1 MCSAR
6 SDFCFSSCFSTF
18 QSGLNNLLFSQA
30 SPSQPA
36 SDPQA
41 VAVVQAAI
49 TALGGATAISQAQS
63 WTFQAQMQGAFEN
76 DIASYV
82 MSTDTDTGHFL
93 LANGVTASS
102 PMTRSHFVPALAGL
116 ILLNQSQDLQFTIK
130 YGGVSTLDSKAVTV
144 ITFEVGP
151 DKVPGQTWFFDA
163 ANLPVQIRFQFPAEV
178 GIRKSVFGTVAL
190 SDYKSVS
197 GVLYPTK
204 IVEFS
209 HLVVPE
215 VITLQSVTVSTT
227 ASPNES
233 NPSAA
238 DSL

>member
-1 MCSAR
+1 M
-6 SDFCFSSCFSTF
+6 
-18 QSGLNNLLFSQA
+18 
-30 SPSQPA
+30 
-36 SDPQA
+36 
-41 VAVVQAAI
+41 
-49 TALGGATAISQAQS
+49 
-63 WTFQAQMQGAFEN
+63 
-76 DIASYV
+76 
-82 MSTDTDTGHFL
+82 
-93 LANGVTASS
+93 
-102 PMTRSHFVPALAGL
+102 PALAGL